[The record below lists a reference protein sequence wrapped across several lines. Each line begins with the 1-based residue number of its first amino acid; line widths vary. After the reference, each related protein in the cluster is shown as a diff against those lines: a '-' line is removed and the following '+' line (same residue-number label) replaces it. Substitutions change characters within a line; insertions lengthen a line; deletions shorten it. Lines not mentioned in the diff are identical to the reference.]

1 MNPPAI
7 RPMTMAD
14 YDGVIALMHQT
25 PGVSV
30 READSRDAIERYL
43 LRNPGLSFVAEDGA
57 ALVGCIMSGHD
68 GRRGYLQHLL
78 VVPAYRERGVASA
91 LIEACLAGLE
101 SIGILKS
108 HIDVLA
114 TNETGQRFWAR
125 RGWMLRTDLRRYSFV
140 RSGGDNV

>member
-1 MNPPAI
+1 MNPPAL

-30 READSRDAIERYL
+30 READSRQAIQRYL
-43 LRNPGLSFVAEDGA
+43 LRNPELSFVAEDGA

-78 VVPAYRERGVASA
+78 VVPGYRERGVASA
-91 LIEACLAGLE
+91 LIEACLTGLE
-101 SIGILKS
+101 AIGILKS

-114 TNETGQRFWAR
+114 TNEAGQRFWTR
-125 RGWMLRTDLRRYSFV
+125 RGWMLRTDLRRYSLV

>member
-1 MNPPAI
+1 MNPPTL

-14 YDGVIALMHQT
+14 YDGVIALMRQT

-30 READSRDAIERYL
+30 READSRDSIERYL
-43 LRNPGLSFVAEDGA
+43 MRNPDLSFVAEDGS

-68 GRRGYLQHLL
+68 GRRGTLQHLL
-78 VVPAYRERGVASA
+78 VLPAYRERGVASA

-108 HIDVLA
+108 HIDVLT
-114 TNETGQRFWAR
+114 TNEAGQRFWER
-125 RGWMLRTDLRRYSFV
+125 RGWKRRTDIQRYAFI

>member
-1 MNPPAI
+1 
-7 RPMTMAD
+7 
-14 YDGVIALMHQT
+14 MHQT

-30 READSRDAIERYL
+30 READSREAIQRYL
-43 LRNPGLSFVAEDGA
+43 LRNPDLSFVAEDGA

-101 SIGILKS
+101 AIGILKS

-114 TNETGQRFWAR
+114 TNEAGQRFWTR